1 MKPKYNHINGSQPV
15 RNVTPFETVVCLT
28 DLLVGVDVGT
38 SSVKAAVCD
47 TTGWELCHGGAPL
60 EWRTNA
66 SGTEIEPRQV
76 LRAIHTALSAALSA
90 APDGHVVAVGVT
102 SMAETGVLLDG
113 NGRPVAPL
121 IAWHDA
127 RDDAERD
134 RLGAELGA
142 ETFSVTTGL
151 PLSTQWSLTKHRWL
165 RDHHAATTQAVR
177 WLSIAEW
184 VVHALGGDQAAEYS
198 LSSRTGWLSLRDG
211 TWWSAALE
219 WSGATRDLLP
229 PLVQAGTPLGRVGAD
244 RADKRLVG
252 ALLTIAGHDHLAAC
266 VGASAAG
273 DGDILDSCGSAE
285 ALVRTV
291 RPPLPDS
298 AVAHLTE
305 HGVTAGWHVL
315 PDRLS
320 VLGATRGG
328 LFMREVLRLLGR
340 DLAQLP
346 DLDRSA
352 MRLETGSPR
361 VRFEPDSTVPLC
373 GVGADATPAAV
384 WRAAL
389 EAATEQAVRM
399 RAIVSSAGGEQG
411 TVVMTG
417 GWSHSEAVVAL
428 RRQAFGGAE
437 RSPAVEAGAR
447 GAALLGG
454 CAAGVFANPFELPAP
469 RPAYERTG

>member
-1 MKPKYNHINGSQPV
+1 VV
-15 RNVTPFETVVCLT
+15 RLA

-47 TTGWELCHGGAPL
+47 TAGRELCHGGAPL
-60 EWRTNA
+60 EWRTSG
-66 SGTEIEPRQV
+66 SGTEIEPEQV
-76 LRAIHTALSAALSA
+76 LRAVHEALSAALSS
-90 APDGHVVAVGVT
+90 APDGRVAAIGVT

-127 RDDAERD
+127 RDGAERD

-142 ETFSVTTGL
+142 EAFSVTTGL

-165 RDHHAATTQAVR
+165 RDHHAATAQAVR
-177 WLSIAEW
+177 RLNIAEW
-184 VVHALGGDQAAEYS
+184 VVHALGGEQVAEYS
-198 LSSRTGWLSLRDG
+198 LSSRTGWLSLRDR

-219 WSGATRDLLP
+219 WSGATQDLFP
-229 PLVQAGTPLGRVGAD
+229 PLVQAGTPLGRVGPD
-244 RADKRLVG
+244 RAGERLVG
-252 ALLTIAGHDHLAAC
+252 ALLTVAGHDHLAAS

-273 DGDILDSCGSAE
+273 DGEILDSCGSAE
-285 ALVRTV
+285 ALVHTV
-291 RPPLPDS
+291 RAPLPDS
-298 AVAHLTE
+298 AVAHLTD

-315 PDRLS
+315 PERLS

-328 LFMREVLRLLGR
+328 LFMRQVLRLLGR
-340 DLAQLP
+340 ELAQLP
-346 DLDRSA
+346 ELDRSA
-352 MRLETGSPR
+352 MRLEAGSLR
-361 VRFEPDSTVPLC
+361 ARFEPDNTVTLC
-373 GVGADATPAAV
+373 GIGADATPAAA

-389 EAATEQAVRM
+389 EAATEEAVRM
-399 RAIVSSAGGEQG
+399 RAIVSSAMSDQG
-411 TVVMTG
+411 KVVMTG

-428 RRQAFGGAE
+428 RRQAFGDAE

-454 CAAGVFANPFELPAP
+454 CAAGVFANPFKLPVP
-469 RPAYERTG
+469 RAVRIQA